1 MTTRLHW
8 LSRALCLIGILCTVT
23 TTYVTE
29 DSPAPAEKGVT
40 FSHIYK
46 IDLTKSPGCKLA
58 LQTMPHQQ
66 DQGLGLQE
74 LEGGPTLEGD
84 KDIVF
89 RHQINLKTSKC
100 DCDES
105 ERFKSLLYRVIG
117 LEEEVEHLKSQCS
130 QGFCG
135 GKGGGAGGVDTSC
148 SGHGTYQHDTCSCQ
162 CNPGWEGPDCSI
174 STCPDECNDHGRCVD
189 GKCVCLAGY
198 MGSDCSQLMCPGD
211 CNDKGYCVDGKCV
224 CFSHFTGEDCSEQ
237 KCSPDCVHGTC
248 VNGMCIC
255 DEGFFGDD
263 CSAVFGPNG
272 LRLVRVTDVS
282 LLVEWQAVRAAE
294 YYVLT
299 WYPEGNEAELE
310 QVTVPNTE
318 TSYLITGLR
327 PGVTYV
333 VQVYA
338 VIKEIQSEGD
348 RIEATTV
355 VSGIDGIRVLG
366 QTEDS
371 IQVDWQNPAAPL
383 DHFRLTHANPDGQ
396 EEEQIVP
403 MSAEA
408 RTTNTIVG
416 LQPGTEYLIT
426 VQGIKGTIEGKA
438 SFVTG
443 VTDLDAPTNLL
454 TKEVTEDTATVEWQK
469 VQAEIDG
476 YVISYSSA
484 EGSSG
489 EITVGADSSSYRLT
503 GLRPG
508 VIYTVYI
515 WAVKGSRVSRKSS
528 TEAETDLD
536 APANLLTREVTEDTT
551 TVTWEKVQ
559 AEIDSY
565 VISYTSAEGSSGE
578 IHVGADSSS
587 YRLTGLRPGVI
598 YTVYIWAVKGS
609 RVSRKSS
616 TVAETDLDAPT
627 NLLTR
632 EVTEDTADVSWDR
645 PLADIDGYMIS
656 YSSAE
661 GSSGEIPVGADSSSY
676 RLTGLRPGVI
686 YTVYIWAVKG
696 SRVSRKSSTVAETDL
711 DAPTNLLTREVTED
725 TADVSW
731 DRPLADI
738 DGYVISYSSAEGSSG
753 EIPVGADSS
762 SYRLTG
768 LRPGVIYTVYI
779 WAVKG
784 SRVSRKS
791 STVAETDLDAPT
803 NLLTRE
809 VAEDT
814 ADVSWDRPLADID
827 GYMISYS
834 SAEGSSGEIPVGAD
848 SSSYRLTGLRPGV
861 IYTVYIWAVKGSRVS
876 RKSSTVAE
884 TDLDAPTNLLTR
896 EVTEDTADVSWD
908 RPLADIDGYVISY
921 SSAEGSSGEIPVGAD
936 SSSYRLTGLRPGVIY
951 TVYIWAVKGS
961 RVSRKSS
968 TVAETDLDAPTNL
981 LTREVTEDTADVSWD
996 RPLADIDG
1004 YMISYSSAEGS
1015 SGEIPVGADS
1025 SSYRLT
1031 GLRPGVIYTVYIWAV
1046 KGSRVSRKSSTPAET
1061 EIDSPKNL
1069 KASDVK
1075 LDAATLTWTAP
1086 LARIDGYILTF
1097 RAEDGTLKTLEKK
1110 LREGESRFAMSGLE
1124 MGKNYIV
1131 TLLAYRGAKRSRV
1144 IETTFK
1150 TVGLL
1155 YPFPMDC
1162 TQIKTNGNMASGIY
1176 TIYINSDRTKPM
1188 EVYCDMDTDGG
1199 GWVVLQRRNNGQMDF
1214 MKRWRPYMAGFGNM
1228 TDEFWLGLDNIYELT
1243 NTPTQY
1249 ELRVD
1254 LGVGSEK
1261 AYAVYDNFK
1270 IAPAKQKF
1278 KLTIGKYRG
1287 TAGDA
1292 MNYHQGRPFS
1302 TVDNDNDIAL
1312 GNCALTHRGAW
1323 WYKNCHLANLN
1334 GKFGDNRHS
1343 MGVNWE
1349 PWKGHLMS
1357 LDFTEMKIRPVGAA
1371 RKRRSLSSRTAPRK

>member
-1 MTTRLHW
+1 MITRLHW
-8 LSRALCLIGILCTVT
+8 LTRALCLLGILCIVT

-29 DSPAPAEKGVT
+29 DSPATTEKGVT
-40 FSHIYK
+40 FSHVYK
-46 IDLTKSPGCKLA
+46 IDLAKSPDCKLA
-58 LQTMPHQQ
+58 LQTIPHQQ
-66 DQGLGLQE
+66 DQGSGLQE

-84 KDIVF
+84 NDIVF
-89 RHQINLKTSKC
+89 RHQIHLKTPKC

-105 ERFKSLLYRVIG
+105 ERFKSLLYRVNG
-117 LEEEVEHLKSQCS
+117 LEEEVEHLKRQCS
-130 QGFCG
+130 QGCCG
-135 GKGGGAGGVDTSC
+135 GKGVDTSC

-224 CFSHFTGEDCSEQ
+224 CFSHFTGEDCSER

-255 DEGFFGDD
+255 DGGFFGDD

-272 LRLVRVTDVS
+272 LHLVRVTDVS

-299 WYPEGNEAELE
+299 WHPKGNEAELE
-310 QVTVPNTE
+310 RVTVPNSE

-327 PGVTYV
+327 PGVTYI

-403 MSAEA
+403 MSSEA
-408 RTTNTIVG
+408 RTTNTIIG

-454 TKEVTEDTATVEWQK
+454 TREVTEDTADVSWDRPL
-469 VQAEIDG
+469 ADIDG

-484 EGSSG
+484 EGSSV
-489 EITVGADSSSYRLT
+489 EIPVGADISSYRLT

-528 TEAETDLD
+528 
-536 APANLLTREVTEDTT
+536 
-551 TVTWEKVQ
+551 
-559 AEIDSY
+559 I
-565 VISYTSAEGSSGE
+565 
-578 IHVGADSSS
+578 
-587 YRLTGLRPGVI
+587 
-598 YTVYIWAVKGS
+598 
-609 RVSRKSS
+609 
-616 TVAETDLDAPT
+616 
-627 NLLTR
+627 
-632 EVTEDTADVSWDR
+632 
-645 PLADIDGYMIS
+645 
-656 YSSAE
+656 
-661 GSSGEIPVGADSSSY
+661 
-676 RLTGLRPGVI
+676 
-686 YTVYIWAVKG
+686 
-696 SRVSRKSSTVAETDL
+696 VAETDL

-753 EIPVGADSS
+753 EIPVGADIS

-791 STVAETDLDAPT
+791 SA
-803 NLLTRE
+803 
-809 VAEDT
+809 
-814 ADVSWDRPLADID
+814 
-827 GYMISYS
+827 
-834 SAEGSSGEIPVGAD
+834 
-848 SSSYRLTGLRPGV
+848 
-861 IYTVYIWAVKGSRVS
+861 
-876 RKSSTVAE
+876 
-884 TDLDAPTNLLTR
+884 
-896 EVTEDTADVSWD
+896 
-908 RPLADIDGYVISY
+908 
-921 SSAEGSSGEIPVGAD
+921 
-936 SSSYRLTGLRPGVIY
+936 
-951 TVYIWAVKGS
+951 
-961 RVSRKSS
+961 
-968 TVAETDLDAPTNL
+968 
-981 LTREVTEDTADVSWD
+981 
-996 RPLADIDG
+996 
-1004 YMISYSSAEGS
+1004 
-1015 SGEIPVGADS
+1015 
-1025 SSYRLT
+1025 
-1031 GLRPGVIYTVYIWAV
+1031 
-1046 KGSRVSRKSSTPAET
+1046 PAET

-1110 LREGESRFAMSGLE
+1110 LMAGESRFAMSGLE

-1155 YPFPMDC
+1155 YP
-1162 TQIKTNGNMASGIY
+1162 GIY

-1371 RKRRSLSSRTAPRK
+1371 RKRRSLIYHRITA

>member
-8 LSRALCLIGILCTVT
+8 LPRALCLIGILCTVT

-105 ERFKSLLYRVIG
+105 ERFKSLLYRVNG
-117 LEEEVEHLKSQCS
+117 LEEEVEQLKSQCS

-148 SGHGTYQHDTCSCQ
+148 SGHGTYQHGTCSCQ

-294 YYVLT
+294 YYVLA
-299 WYPEGNEAELE
+299 WHPEGNEAELE
-310 QVTVPNTE
+310 RVTVPNTE

-327 PGVTYV
+327 PGVTYI

-408 RTTNTIVG
+408 RTTHTIVG

-489 EITVGADSSSYRLT
+489 EIPVGADSSSYRLT

-565 VISYTSAEGSSGE
+565 VISY
-578 IHVGADSSS
+578 
-587 YRLTGLRPGVI
+587 
-598 YTVYIWAVKGS
+598 
-609 RVSRKSS
+609 
-616 TVAETDLDAPT
+616 
-627 NLLTR
+627 
-632 EVTEDTADVSWDR
+632 
-645 PLADIDGYMIS
+645 
-656 YSSAE
+656 SSAE

-725 TADVSW
+725 AADVSW
-731 DRPLADI
+731 DRPLGDI

-768 LRPGVIYTVYI
+768 LRPGVV
-779 WAVKG
+779 
-784 SRVSRKS
+784 
-791 STVAETDLDAPT
+791 
-803 NLLTRE
+803 
-809 VAEDT
+809 
-814 ADVSWDRPLADID
+814 
-827 GYMISYS
+827 
-834 SAEGSSGEIPVGAD
+834 
-848 SSSYRLTGLRPGV
+848 
-861 IYTVYIWAVKGSRVS
+861 YTVYIWAVKGSRVS

-996 RPLADIDG
+996 RPLGDIDGYMISYSSAEGSSGEIPVGADSSSYRLTGLRPGVIYTVYIWAVKGSRVSRKSSTVAETDLDAPTNLLTREVTEDTADVSWDRPLGDIDG

-1124 MGKNYIV
+1124 MGNNYIV

-1144 IETTFK
+1144 IETKFK

-1155 YPFPMDC
+1155 HPFPMDC

-1188 EVYCDMDTDGG
+1188 DVYCDMDTDGG

-1214 MKRWRPYMAGFGNM
+1214 MKRWRQYMAGFGNM

-1357 LDFTEMKIRPVGAA
+1357 LDFTEMKIRPVGPA

>member
-8 LSRALCLIGILCTVT
+8 LTRALCLISILCTVT
-23 TTYVTE
+23 STYVTE
-29 DSPAPAEKGVT
+29 DNSSPAEKEVT
-40 FSHIYK
+40 FSHVYK
-46 IDLTKSPGCKLA
+46 IDLAKSPECKLA
-58 LQTMPHQQ
+58 LQTLPSQQ
-66 DQGLGLQE
+66 DQFSGLQE
-74 LEGGPTLEGD
+74 LEGGATLEGENN
-84 KDIVF
+84 IVF
-89 RHQINLKTSKC
+89 RHQINLKTPKC

-105 ERFKSLLYRVIG
+105 ESFTSLLYRVNG

-130 QGFCG
+130 QGCCG

-148 SGHGTYQHDTCSCQ
+148 SGHGTYQHNTCSCQ
-162 CNPGWEGPDCSI
+162 CNPSWEGPDCSV
-174 STCPDECNDHGRCVD
+174 STCPDECNDNGRCVD
-189 GKCVCLAGY
+189 GKCVCHAGY
-198 MGSDCSQLMCPGD
+198 TGSDCSQLMCPGD

-237 KCSPDCVHGTC
+237 KCDPDCIHGTC

-255 DEGFFGDD
+255 DEGFFGED
-263 CSAVFGPNG
+263 CSTVLGPNG
-272 LRLVRVTDVS
+272 LRLVRVTDSS
-282 LLVEWQAVRAAE
+282 LLVEWEAVKAAE
-294 YYVLT
+294 YYILT
-299 WYPEGNEAELE
+299 WHPEGNEAELE
-310 QVTVPNTE
+310 RVTVPNTE
-318 TSYLITGLR
+318 TSYLIAGLS
-327 PGVTYV
+327 PGVTYI

-348 RIEATTV
+348 RIETTTE

-383 DHFRLTHANPDGQ
+383 DHFRLTYANPDGQ
-396 EEEQIVP
+396 EEEQNVP
-403 MSAEA
+403 MTAEA
-408 RTTNTIVG
+408 RTTHTIVG

-438 SFVTG
+438 SFATG
-443 VTDLDAPTNLL
+443 VTDLDDPTNLL

-476 YVISYSSA
+476 YVVSYSSA

-489 EITVGADSSSYRLT
+489 EIPVGADSTSYRLT

-528 TEAETDLD
+528 TEAETELD
-536 APANLLTREVTEDTT
+536 VPTNLLTREVTEDTA
-551 TVTWEKVQ
+551 TVTWDKVQ
-559 AEIDSY
+559 AEIDGY
-565 VISYTSAEGSSGE
+565 MISYSSPEGSSGE
-578 IHVGADSSS
+578 IPVGADSTS

-609 RVSRKSS
+609 RVSRKSF
-616 TVAETDLDAPT
+616 VD
-627 NLLTR
+627 
-632 EVTEDTADVSWDR
+632 
-645 PLADIDGYMIS
+645 
-656 YSSAE
+656 
-661 GSSGEIPVGADSSSY
+661 
-676 RLTGLRPGVI
+676 
-686 YTVYIWAVKG
+686 
-696 SRVSRKSSTVAETDL
+696 
-711 DAPTNLLTREVTED
+711 
-725 TADVSW
+725 
-731 DRPLADI
+731 
-738 DGYVISYSSAEGSSG
+738 
-753 EIPVGADSS
+753 
-762 SYRLTG
+762 
-768 LRPGVIYTVYI
+768 
-779 WAVKG
+779 
-784 SRVSRKS
+784 
-791 STVAETDLDAPT
+791 
-803 NLLTRE
+803 
-809 VAEDT
+809 
-814 ADVSWDRPLADID
+814 
-827 GYMISYS
+827 
-834 SAEGSSGEIPVGAD
+834 
-848 SSSYRLTGLRPGV
+848 
-861 IYTVYIWAVKGSRVS
+861 
-876 RKSSTVAE
+876 
-884 TDLDAPTNLLTR
+884 
-896 EVTEDTADVSWD
+896 
-908 RPLADIDGYVISY
+908 
-921 SSAEGSSGEIPVGAD
+921 
-936 SSSYRLTGLRPGVIY
+936 
-951 TVYIWAVKGS
+951 
-961 RVSRKSS
+961 
-968 TVAETDLDAPTNL
+968 
-981 LTREVTEDTADVSWD
+981 
-996 RPLADIDG
+996 
-1004 YMISYSSAEGS
+1004 
-1015 SGEIPVGADS
+1015 
-1025 SSYRLT
+1025 
-1031 GLRPGVIYTVYIWAV
+1031 
-1046 KGSRVSRKSSTPAET
+1046 AET
-1061 EIDSPKNL
+1061 EIDAPKNL

-1075 LDAATLTWTAP
+1075 LDVATLTWTAP
-1086 LARIDGYILTF
+1086 LAIIDGYILKL
-1097 RAEDGTLKTLEKK
+1097 RAEDGSLKAVEKK
-1110 LREGESRFAMSGLE
+1110 LRAGDSSFAMSGLE
-1124 MGKNYIV
+1124 KGKNYIV
-1131 TLLAYRGAKRSRV
+1131 TLLAYRGPKRSRV
-1144 IETTFK
+1144 IEITFK

-1162 TQIKTNGNMASGIY
+1162 TQIKKNGNVASGIY
-1176 TIYINSDRTKPM
+1176 TIYVNSDRTKPM

-1199 GWVVLQRRNNGQMDF
+1199 GWVVFQRRNNGQMDF

-1278 KLTIGKYRG
+1278 KLTIGEYSG

-1357 LDFTEMKIRPVGAA
+1357 LDFTEMKIRPVGTA

>member
-711 DAPTNLLTREVTED
+711 DAPTNLLTREV
-725 TADVSW
+725 
-731 DRPLADI
+731 
-738 DGYVISYSSAEGSSG
+738 
-753 EIPVGADSS
+753 
-762 SYRLTG
+762 
-768 LRPGVIYTVYI
+768 
-779 WAVKG
+779 
-784 SRVSRKS
+784 
-791 STVAETDLDAPT
+791 
-803 NLLTRE
+803 
-809 VAEDT
+809 AEDT

-968 TVAETDLDAPTNL
+968 TV
-981 LTREVTEDTADVSWD
+981 
-996 RPLADIDG
+996 
-1004 YMISYSSAEGS
+1004 
-1015 SGEIPVGADS
+1015 
-1025 SSYRLT
+1025 
-1031 GLRPGVIYTVYIWAV
+1031 
-1046 KGSRVSRKSSTPAET
+1046 AET

>member
-1 MTTRLHW
+1 MITRLHW
-8 LSRALCLIGILCTVT
+8 LTRALCLLGILCIVT

-29 DSPAPAEKGVT
+29 DSPATTEKGVT
-40 FSHIYK
+40 FSHVYK
-46 IDLTKSPGCKLA
+46 IDLAKSPDCKLA
-58 LQTMPHQQ
+58 LQTIPHQQ
-66 DQGLGLQE
+66 DQGSGLQE

-84 KDIVF
+84 NDIVF
-89 RHQINLKTSKC
+89 RHQIHLKTPKC

-105 ERFKSLLYRVIG
+105 ERFKSLLYRVNG
-117 LEEEVEHLKSQCS
+117 LEEEVEHLKRQCS
-130 QGFCG
+130 QGCCG

-224 CFSHFTGEDCSEQ
+224 CFSHFTGEDCSER

-255 DEGFFGDD
+255 DGGFFGDD

-272 LRLVRVTDVS
+272 LHLVRVTDVS

-299 WYPEGNEAELE
+299 WHPKGNEAELE
-310 QVTVPNTE
+310 RVTVPNSE

-327 PGVTYV
+327 PGVTYI

-403 MSAEA
+403 MSSEA
-408 RTTNTIVG
+408 RTTNTIIG

-489 EITVGADSSSYRLT
+489 EIPLGADSSSYRLT

-515 WAVKGSRVSRKSS
+515 WAVKGSQVSRKSS
-528 TEAETDLD
+528 TE
-536 APANLLTREVTEDTT
+536 
-551 TVTWEKVQ
+551 
-559 AEIDSY
+559 
-565 VISYTSAEGSSGE
+565 
-578 IHVGADSSS
+578 
-587 YRLTGLRPGVI
+587 
-598 YTVYIWAVKGS
+598 
-609 RVSRKSS
+609 
-616 TVAETDLDAPT
+616 
-627 NLLTR
+627 
-632 EVTEDTADVSWDR
+632 
-645 PLADIDGYMIS
+645 
-656 YSSAE
+656 
-661 GSSGEIPVGADSSSY
+661 
-676 RLTGLRPGVI
+676 
-686 YTVYIWAVKG
+686 
-696 SRVSRKSSTVAETDL
+696 AETDL

-753 EIPVGADSS
+753 EIPVGADIS

-791 STVAETDLDAPT
+791 SA
-803 NLLTRE
+803 
-809 VAEDT
+809 
-814 ADVSWDRPLADID
+814 
-827 GYMISYS
+827 
-834 SAEGSSGEIPVGAD
+834 
-848 SSSYRLTGLRPGV
+848 
-861 IYTVYIWAVKGSRVS
+861 
-876 RKSSTVAE
+876 
-884 TDLDAPTNLLTR
+884 
-896 EVTEDTADVSWD
+896 
-908 RPLADIDGYVISY
+908 
-921 SSAEGSSGEIPVGAD
+921 
-936 SSSYRLTGLRPGVIY
+936 
-951 TVYIWAVKGS
+951 
-961 RVSRKSS
+961 
-968 TVAETDLDAPTNL
+968 
-981 LTREVTEDTADVSWD
+981 
-996 RPLADIDG
+996 
-1004 YMISYSSAEGS
+1004 
-1015 SGEIPVGADS
+1015 
-1025 SSYRLT
+1025 
-1031 GLRPGVIYTVYIWAV
+1031 
-1046 KGSRVSRKSSTPAET
+1046 PAET

-1110 LREGESRFAMSGLE
+1110 LMAGESRFAMSGLE

>member
-8 LSRALCLIGILCTVT
+8 LTRALCLVSILCTVT
-23 TTYVTE
+23 SKYVTE
-29 DSPAPAEKGVT
+29 DYSSPAEKEVT
-40 FSHIYK
+40 FSHVYK
-46 IDLTKSPGCKLA
+46 IDLAKSPECKLA
-58 LQTMPHQQ
+58 LQTLPSQQ
-66 DQGLGLQE
+66 DQFSGLQE
-74 LEGGPTLEGD
+74 LEGGATLEGENN
-84 KDIVF
+84 IVF
-89 RHQINLKTSKC
+89 RHQINLKTPKC

-105 ERFKSLLYRVIG
+105 ESFTSLLYRVNG

-130 QGFCG
+130 QGCCG
-135 GKGGGAGGVDTSC
+135 GKGGVDTSC
-148 SGHGTYQHDTCSCQ
+148 SGHGTYQHNTCSCQ
-162 CNPGWEGPDCSI
+162 CNPSWEGPDCSI
-174 STCPDECNDHGRCVD
+174 STCPDECNDNGRCVD
-189 GKCVCLAGY
+189 GKCVCHTGY
-198 MGSDCSQLMCPGD
+198 TGSDCSQLMCPGD
-211 CNDKGYCVDGKCV
+211 CNDKGHCVDGKCV

-237 KCSPDCVHGTC
+237 KCDPDCIHGTC

-255 DEGFFGDD
+255 DEGFFGED
-263 CSAVFGPNG
+263 CSTVSGPNG
-272 LRLVRVTDVS
+272 LRLVRVTDNS
-282 LLVEWQAVRAAE
+282 LLVEWEAVKAAE
-294 YYVLT
+294 YYILT
-299 WYPEGNEAELE
+299 WHPEGNEAELE
-310 QVTVPNTE
+310 RFTVPNTE
-318 TSYLITGLR
+318 TSYLITGLS
-327 PGVTYV
+327 PGVTYI

-348 RIEATTV
+348 RIEATTE

-383 DHFRLTHANPDGQ
+383 DHFRLTYANPDGQ
-396 EEEQIVP
+396 EEEQNVP

-408 RTTNTIVG
+408 RTTHTIVG

-438 SFVTG
+438 SFATG
-443 VTDLDAPTNLL
+443 VTDLDDPTNLL

-489 EITVGADSSSYRLT
+489 EIPVGADSTSYRLT

-528 TEAETDLD
+528 TEAETELD
-536 APANLLTREVTEDTT
+536 VPTNLLTREVTEDTA
-551 TVTWEKVQ
+551 TVTWDKVQ
-559 AEIDSY
+559 AEIDGY
-565 VISYTSAEGSSGE
+565 LISYSSAEGSSGE
-578 IHVGADSSS
+578 IPVGADSTS

-616 TVAETDLDAPT
+616 TEAETELDVPTNLLTREVTEDTATVTWDKVQAEIDGYLISYSSAEGSSGEIPVGADSTSYRLTGLRPGVIYTVYIWAVKGSRVSRKSFVDAETDLDAPT
-627 NLLTR
+627 NLFTR

-645 PLADIDGYMIS
+645 PLADIDGYLIS

-661 GSSGEIPVGADSSSY
+661 GSSGEIPVGADSTSY

-696 SRVSRKSSTVAETDL
+696 SRVSRKSSTE
-711 DAPTNLLTREVTED
+711 
-725 TADVSW
+725 
-731 DRPLADI
+731 
-738 DGYVISYSSAEGSSG
+738 
-753 EIPVGADSS
+753 
-762 SYRLTG
+762 
-768 LRPGVIYTVYI
+768 
-779 WAVKG
+779 
-784 SRVSRKS
+784 
-791 STVAETDLDAPT
+791 
-803 NLLTRE
+803 
-809 VAEDT
+809 
-814 ADVSWDRPLADID
+814 
-827 GYMISYS
+827 
-834 SAEGSSGEIPVGAD
+834 
-848 SSSYRLTGLRPGV
+848 
-861 IYTVYIWAVKGSRVS
+861 
-876 RKSSTVAE
+876 
-884 TDLDAPTNLLTR
+884 
-896 EVTEDTADVSWD
+896 
-908 RPLADIDGYVISY
+908 
-921 SSAEGSSGEIPVGAD
+921 
-936 SSSYRLTGLRPGVIY
+936 
-951 TVYIWAVKGS
+951 
-961 RVSRKSS
+961 
-968 TVAETDLDAPTNL
+968 
-981 LTREVTEDTADVSWD
+981 
-996 RPLADIDG
+996 
-1004 YMISYSSAEGS
+1004 
-1015 SGEIPVGADS
+1015 
-1025 SSYRLT
+1025 
-1031 GLRPGVIYTVYIWAV
+1031 
-1046 KGSRVSRKSSTPAET
+1046 AET
-1061 EIDSPKNL
+1061 EIDAPKKL

-1075 LDAATLTWTAP
+1075 LNEATLTWTAP
-1086 LARIDGYILTF
+1086 LARIDGYILTL
-1097 RAEDGTLKTLEKK
+1097 RAEDGSLKAVEKK
-1110 LREGESRFAMSGLE
+1110 LRAGESSFAMSDLE
-1124 MGKNYIV
+1124 KGKNYIV
-1131 TLLAYRGAKRSRV
+1131 TLLAYRGPKRSRV
-1144 IETTFK
+1144 IEITFK

-1162 TQIKTNGNMASGIY
+1162 TQIKKNGNVASGIY
-1176 TIYINSDRTKPM
+1176 TIYVNSDRTKAM

-1199 GWVVLQRRNNGQMDF
+1199 GWVVFQRRNNGQMDF
-1214 MKRWRPYMAGFGNM
+1214 MKRWRQYMAGFGNM

-1243 NTPTQY
+1243 NTPTRY

-1278 KLTIGKYRG
+1278 TLTIGEYSG
-1287 TAGDA
+1287 TAGNA
-1292 MNYHQGRPFS
+1292 MSYHQGRPFS

-1357 LDFTEMKIRPVGAA
+1357 LDFTEMKIRPVGTA
-1371 RKRRSLSSRTAPRK
+1371 RKRRSLRSSTAPRK

>member
-8 LSRALCLIGILCTVT
+8 LTRALCLISILCTVT
-23 TTYVTE
+23 STYVTE
-29 DSPAPAEKGVT
+29 DYSSPAEKEVT
-40 FSHIYK
+40 FSHVYK
-46 IDLTKSPGCKLA
+46 IDLAKSPECKLA
-58 LQTMPHQQ
+58 LQTLPSQQ
-66 DQGLGLQE
+66 DQFSGLQE
-74 LEGGPTLEGD
+74 LEGGATLEGENN
-84 KDIVF
+84 IVF
-89 RHQINLKTSKC
+89 RHQINLKTPKC

-105 ERFKSLLYRVIG
+105 ETFKSLLYRVNR

-130 QGFCG
+130 QGCCVCQEAVWLG
-135 GKGGGAGGVDTSC
+135 RVVC
-148 SGHGTYQHDTCSCQ
+148 SGHGTYQHNTCSCQ
-162 CNPGWEGPDCSI
+162 CNPSWEGPKCSI
-174 STCPDECNDHGRCVD
+174 STCPDECNDNGRCVD
-189 GKCVCLAGY
+189 GKCVCHAGY
-198 MGSDCSQLMCPGD
+198 TGNDCGQLMCPGD
-211 CNDKGYCVDGKCV
+211 CNDKGHCVDSKCV

-237 KCSPDCVHGTC
+237 KCDPDCIHGTC

-255 DEGFFGDD
+255 DEGFFGED
-263 CSAVFGPNG
+263 CSTVLGPNG
-272 LRLVRVTDVS
+272 LRLVRVSDDS
-282 LLVEWQAVRAAE
+282 LLVEWESVKAAE
-294 YYVLT
+294 YYILT
-299 WYPEGNEAELE
+299 WHPEGNEAELE
-310 QVTVPNTE
+310 RVTVPNTE
-318 TSYLITGLR
+318 TSYLITGLS
-327 PGVTYV
+327 PGVTYI

-348 RIEATTV
+348 RIEATTGKG

-383 DHFRLTHANPDGQ
+383 DHFRLTYANPDGQ
-396 EEEQIVP
+396 DEEQNVP

-408 RTTNTIVG
+408 RTTHTIVVS
-416 LQPGTEYLIT
+416 LLKIVILHTTSSLPTSSYI
-426 VQGIKGTIEGKA
+426 
-438 SFVTG
+438 S
-443 VTDLDAPTNLL
+443 TDLDDPTNLL

-469 VQAEIDG
+469 VQAE
-476 YVISYSSA
+476 
-484 EGSSG
+484 
-489 EITVGADSSSYRLT
+489 
-503 GLRPG
+503 
-508 VIYTVYI
+508 
-515 WAVKGSRVSRKSS
+515 
-528 TEAETDLD
+528 
-536 APANLLTREVTEDTT
+536 
-551 TVTWEKVQ
+551 
-559 AEIDSY
+559 
-565 VISYTSAEGSSGE
+565 
-578 IHVGADSSS
+578 
-587 YRLTGLRPGVI
+587 
-598 YTVYIWAVKGS
+598 
-609 RVSRKSS
+609 
-616 TVAETDLDAPT
+616 
-627 NLLTR
+627 
-632 EVTEDTADVSWDR
+632 
-645 PLADIDGYMIS
+645 IDGYMIS

-696 SRVSRKSSTVAETDL
+696 SRVSRKSSTEAETEL
-711 DAPTNLLTREVTED
+711 DVPTNLLTREVTED
-725 TADVSW
+725 TATVTW
-731 DRPLADI
+731 DKVQAEVDS
-738 DGYVISYSSAEGSSG
+738 YMISYSSAEGSSG
-753 EIPVGADSS
+753 EIPVGTDST

-791 STVAETDLDAPT
+791 FVD
-803 NLLTRE
+803 
-809 VAEDT
+809 
-814 ADVSWDRPLADID
+814 
-827 GYMISYS
+827 
-834 SAEGSSGEIPVGAD
+834 
-848 SSSYRLTGLRPGV
+848 
-861 IYTVYIWAVKGSRVS
+861 
-876 RKSSTVAE
+876 
-884 TDLDAPTNLLTR
+884 
-896 EVTEDTADVSWD
+896 
-908 RPLADIDGYVISY
+908 
-921 SSAEGSSGEIPVGAD
+921 
-936 SSSYRLTGLRPGVIY
+936 
-951 TVYIWAVKGS
+951 
-961 RVSRKSS
+961 
-968 TVAETDLDAPTNL
+968 AETDLDAPTNL

-1025 SSYRLT
+1025 TSYRLTGLRPGVIYTVYIRAVKSSRVSRKSFVGAETDLDAPTNLLSREVTVDTADVSWDRPLADIDGYMISYSSAEGSSGEIPVGADSTSYRLT

-1046 KGSRVSRKSSTPAET
+1046 KGSRVSRKSSTTTET
-1061 EIDSPKNL
+1061 EIDAPKNL

-1075 LDAATLTWTAP
+1075 LDVATLTWTAP
-1086 LARIDGYILTF
+1086 LARIDGYILTL
-1097 RAEDGTLKTLEKK
+1097 RAEDGSLKAVEKK
-1110 LREGESRFAMSGLE
+1110 LRAGESSFAMSGLE
-1124 MGKNYIV
+1124 KGKNYIV
-1131 TLLAYRGAKRSRV
+1131 TLLAYRGPKRSRV
-1144 IETTFK
+1144 IEITFK

-1162 TQIKTNGNMASGIY
+1162 TQIKKNGNVASGIY
-1176 TIYINSDRTKPM
+1176 TIYVNSDRTKPM

-1199 GWVVLQRRNNGQMDF
+1199 GWVVFQRRNNGQMDF

-1278 KLTIGKYRG
+1278 KLTIGEYSG

-1357 LDFTEMKIRPVGAA
+1357 LDFTEMKIRPVGTT
-1371 RKRRSLSSRTAPRK
+1371 RKRRSRKKRMRANVEYSR

>member
-8 LSRALCLIGILCTVT
+8 LTRALCLISILCTVT
-23 TTYVTE
+23 STYVTE
-29 DSPAPAEKGVT
+29 DYSSPAEKEVT
-40 FSHIYK
+40 FSHVYK
-46 IDLTKSPGCKLA
+46 IDLAKSPECKLA
-58 LQTMPHQQ
+58 LQTPPSQQ
-66 DQGLGLQE
+66 DQFSGLQE
-74 LEGGPTLEGD
+74 LEGGATLEGENN
-84 KDIVF
+84 IVF
-89 RHQINLKTSKC
+89 RHQINLKTPKC

-105 ERFKSLLYRVIG
+105 ESFTSLLYRVNG

-130 QGFCG
+130 QGCC
-135 GKGGGAGGVDTSC
+135 GGAGGVDTSC
-148 SGHGTYQHDTCSCQ
+148 SGHGTYQHNTCSCQ
-162 CNPGWEGPDCSI
+162 CNPSWEGPDCSI
-174 STCPDECNDHGRCVD
+174 STCPDECNDNGRCVD
-189 GKCVCLAGY
+189 GKCVCHAGY
-198 MGSDCSQLMCPGD
+198 TGSDCSQLMCPGA
-211 CNDKGYCVDGKCV
+211 CNDKGHCVDGKCV

-237 KCSPDCVHGTC
+237 KCDPDCIHGTC

-255 DEGFFGDD
+255 DEGFFGED
-263 CSAVFGPNG
+263 CSTVLGPNG
-272 LRLVRVTDVS
+272 LRLVRVTDNS
-282 LLVEWQAVRAAE
+282 LLVEWEAVKAAE
-294 YYVLT
+294 YYILT
-299 WYPEGNEAELE
+299 WHPEGNEADLE
-310 QVTVPNTE
+310 RVTVPNTE
-318 TSYLITGLR
+318 TSYLITGLS
-327 PGVTYV
+327 PGVTYI

-348 RIEATTV
+348 RIEATTE

-383 DHFRLTHANPDGQ
+383 DHFRLTYANPDGQ
-396 EEEQIVP
+396 EEEQNVP

-408 RTTNTIVG
+408 RTTQTIVG
-416 LQPGTEYLIT
+416 LQPGTEYLIR

-438 SFVTG
+438 SFATG
-443 VTDLDAPTNLL
+443 VTDLDGPTNLL

-476 YVISYSSA
+476 YMISYSSA

-489 EITVGADSSSYRLT
+489 EIPVGADSTSYRLT

-508 VIYTVYI
+508 VLYTVYI

-528 TEAETDLD
+528 TEAETELD
-536 APANLLTREVTEDTT
+536 F
-551 TVTWEKVQ
+551 
-559 AEIDSY
+559 
-565 VISYTSAEGSSGE
+565 
-578 IHVGADSSS
+578 
-587 YRLTGLRPGVI
+587 
-598 YTVYIWAVKGS
+598 
-609 RVSRKSS
+609 
-616 TVAETDLDAPT
+616 PT

-632 EVTEDTADVSWDR
+632 EVTEDTVTVTWDKVQ
-645 PLADIDGYMIS
+645 AEIDGYMIS

-661 GSSGEIPVGADSSSY
+661 GSSGEIPVGADSTSY
-676 RLTGLRPGVI
+676 RLTGLRPGVL

-696 SRVSRKSSTVAETDL
+696 SRVSRKSFVDAETDL
-711 DAPTNLLTREVTED
+711 DAPTNLFTREVTED

-738 DGYVISYSSAEGSSG
+738 DGYLISYSSAEGSSG
-753 EIPVGADSS
+753 EIPVGADST

-768 LRPGVIYTVYI
+768 LRPGV
-779 WAVKG
+779 
-784 SRVSRKS
+784 
-791 STVAETDLDAPT
+791 L
-803 NLLTRE
+803 
-809 VAEDT
+809 
-814 ADVSWDRPLADID
+814 
-827 GYMISYS
+827 
-834 SAEGSSGEIPVGAD
+834 
-848 SSSYRLTGLRPGV
+848 
-861 IYTVYIWAVKGSRVS
+861 
-876 RKSSTVAE
+876 
-884 TDLDAPTNLLTR
+884 
-896 EVTEDTADVSWD
+896 
-908 RPLADIDGYVISY
+908 
-921 SSAEGSSGEIPVGAD
+921 
-936 SSSYRLTGLRPGVIY
+936 
-951 TVYIWAVKGS
+951 
-961 RVSRKSS
+961 
-968 TVAETDLDAPTNL
+968 
-981 LTREVTEDTADVSWD
+981 
-996 RPLADIDG
+996 
-1004 YMISYSSAEGS
+1004 
-1015 SGEIPVGADS
+1015 
-1025 SSYRLT
+1025 
-1031 GLRPGVIYTVYIWAV
+1031 YTVYIWAV

-1061 EIDSPKNL
+1061 EIDAPKKL

-1075 LDAATLTWTAP
+1075 LNVATLTWTAP
-1086 LARIDGYILTF
+1086 LARIDGYILTL
-1097 RAEDGTLKTLEKK
+1097 RAEDGSLKAVEKN
-1110 LREGESRFAMSGLE
+1110 LRAGESSFAMSGLE
-1124 MGKNYIV
+1124 KGKNYIV
-1131 TLLAYRGAKRSRV
+1131 TLLAYRGPKRSRV
-1144 IETTFK
+1144 IEITFK
-1150 TVGLL
+1150 TVGVL

-1162 TQIKTNGNMASGIY
+1162 TQIKKNGNMASGIY
-1176 TIYINSDRTKPM
+1176 TVYVNSERTKPM

-1199 GWVVLQRRNNGQMDF
+1199 GWVVFQRRNNGQMDF
-1214 MKRWRPYMAGFGNM
+1214 MKRWRQYMAGFGNM

-1278 KLTIGKYRG
+1278 KLTIGEYSG

-1357 LDFTEMKIRPVGAA
+1357 LDFTEMKIRPVGTT